1 MRITHPCAVK
11 SRAVLA
17 AVLLIAMTAGCSGA
31 NKPKETASS
40 SPPTST
46 KNEAAVNPQQAR
58 AIAKEAYIYGFP
70 MVDSYRIQYSYFV
83 DSHSPEYK
91 GDWNQVHSIARV
103 YTPAD
108 TAVQTPNSDTPYSM
122 LGADLRTEPLVLTIP
137 PIEQDRYFSVQ
148 FVDGYTYNFAYV
160 GSRTTGNSGGKYL
173 LAGPG
178 WKGEKPEGINAVI
191 QADTDFALGIYRTQL
206 FGPDDLENV
215 KNIQAGYTAQPLS
228 AFLNQPAPAAA
239 PPVDFPVPL
248 SPDEQKT
255 SPKFFELMNFAL
267 RYAPVLP
274 SEKELRDRFA
284 TIGIG
289 SDGTFNFDK
298 LSPEMQKAVTDGI
311 ADAWAEFNTFKTDKL
326 VTGQV
331 TSGDLFGTKD
341 ELKGNYLYRMAGA
354 VLGIFGNSKAEAMY
368 PSLSTDADGQPLTG
382 ANNYTLTFPAG
393 QLPPVNAFWSVTM
406 YKMPESLL
414 VENPINRYLI
424 NSPMLPNL
432 VKNPDGSL
440 TIYIQNASPGPEREA
455 NWLPAP
461 PGPFTVFMRLYW
473 PKPDA
478 LNGTWQPPK
487 LLKA

>member
-1 MRITHPCAVK
+1 MPITHPGAVK
-11 SRAVLA
+11 PHAVLA
-17 AVLLIAMTAGCSGA
+17 CLLLIAMTAGCSGTSKTPSA
-31 NKPKETASS
+31 TSAPPSS
-40 SPPTST
+40 T
-46 KNEAAVNPQQAR
+46 EAKGTVTEEQAR

-70 MVDSYRIQYSYFV
+70 MVDSNRVQYSYFV

-91 GDWNQVHSIARV
+91 GDWNVVHSIARV
-103 YTPAD
+103 FTPAD
-108 TAVQTPNSDTPYSM
+108 TAIQTPNSDTPYSM

-178 WKGEKPEGINAVI
+178 WKGDKPEGINEVI
-191 QADTDFALGIYRTQL
+191 RADTDIVLAIYRTQL
-206 FGPDDLENV
+206 FNPEDLDNV

-239 PPVDFPVPL
+239 PPIDFPAPL

-255 SPKFFELMNFAL
+255 SPKFFNLLNFAL
-267 RYAPVLP
+267 RFAPVLP
-274 SEKELRDRFA
+274 SEKDLRDKFA

-289 SDGTFNFDK
+289 PDGTFNYDS
-298 LSPEMQKAVTDGI
+298 LSPELQKAVTDGM
-311 ADAWAEFNTFKTDKL
+311 ADAWAELNTFKKDKL
-326 VTGQV
+326 DTGQV
-331 TSGDLFGTKD
+331 TSGDLFGTK
-341 ELKGNYLYRMAGA
+341 EQLNGNYLYRMAGA

-368 PSLSTDADGQPLTG
+368 PVYATDSDGQPLSG

-393 QLPPVNAFWSVTM
+393 QLPPVNAFWSLTM
-406 YKMPESLL
+406 YKLPESLL

-432 VKNPDGSL
+432 IKNPDGSL
-440 TIYIQNASPGPEREA
+440 TLYLQNQSPGPEKEA

-461 PGPFTVFMRLYW
+461 PGPFSAILRLYW

-478 LNGTWQPPK
+478 LNGSWQAPK
-487 LLKA
+487 LVKA

>member
-1 MRITHPCAVK
+1 MLIKHPCAVK
-11 SRAVLA
+11 SRAILA

-40 SPPTST
+40 APPATT
-46 KNEAAVNPQQAR
+46 TGGAVTPEQAR
-58 AIAKEAYIYGFP
+58 AIAKEAYIFGFP

-137 PIEQDRYFSVQ
+137 PIGQDRYFSVQ
-148 FVDGYTYNFAYV
+148 FVDGYTYNFAYL
-160 GSRTTGNSGGKYL
+160 GSRTTGNSGGTYL

-178 WKGEKPEGINAVI
+178 WKGDKPEGINEVI
-191 QADTDFALGIYRTQL
+191 RADTDFALAIYRTQL
-206 FGPDDLENV
+206 FGPDDLDNV

-274 SEKELRDRFA
+274 SDKEARDRFA

-289 SDGTFNFDK
+289 SEGTFNADT
-298 LSPEMQKAVTDGI
+298 LTPEMRTAITDGM
-311 ADAWAEFNTFKTDKL
+311 ADAWAELDTFKKDKL

-354 VLGIFGNSKAEAMY
+354 VLGIYGNSKAEAMY

-440 TIYIQNASPGPEREA
+440 TIYVQNASPGPEKEA

-461 PGPFTVFMRLYW
+461 AGPFTAVMRLYW

-478 LNGTWQPPK
+478 LNGTWQAPK
-487 LLKA
+487 LVKA